1 MYIETRNIQ
10 EKLVPL

>member
-1 MYIETRNIQ
+1 MYIETRNTQ